1 MTETPSRCTEYTRI
15 AGWLSVLFIAAT
27 YLFLRDAYDRLPL
40 LLPVLFDDGNP
51 LQFAFK
57 TPAFVYLPVVLQ
69 LALGLVFLSV
79 VALLVRR
86 SRRAGGE
93 HVLPDAAAVHA
104 AEGIALLAMVWI
116 AFQGAN
122 AWRLVSLYG
131 RTFDADI
138 EMYALALITAIT
150 ATIVIAARAIL
161 KVREYEADG
170 SSHAAL
176 PVVDGRGRLA
186 SAALA
191 AALGVGIAVPFY
203 LAAAIWGGL
212 HHI

>member
-15 AGWLSVLFIAAT
+15 AGWLSALFIGAT
-27 YLFLRDAYDRLPL
+27 YVFLRDAYDRLPL
-40 LLPVLFDDGNP
+40 LLPVLFEDGNP

-69 LALGLVFLSV
+69 LALGLVFMSV

-86 SRRAGGE
+86 RRTDGA
-93 HVLPDAAAVHA
+93 HVLPDVAAAHA
-104 AEGIALLAMVWI
+104 AEGIALLATVWI

-150 ATIVIAARAIL
+150 ATVVIAARAIL
-161 KVREYEADG
+161 KVREFEVDG
-170 SSHAAL
+170 GSHAAL

-191 AALGVGIAVPFY
+191 AAVGVGIAVPFY
-203 LAAAIWGGL
+203 LVAAIWGGL